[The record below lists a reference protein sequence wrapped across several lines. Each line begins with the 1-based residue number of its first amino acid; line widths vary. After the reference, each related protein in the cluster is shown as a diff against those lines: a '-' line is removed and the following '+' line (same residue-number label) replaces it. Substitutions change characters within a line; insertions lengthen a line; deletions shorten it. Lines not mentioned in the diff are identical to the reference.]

1 MNVRLPVSERL
12 RQGPESLFLSCH
24 TKLRL
29 MQKADIK
36 EVKSIPNFLQIVYK
50 LEKLHLTQCP
60 AHYRFQTLSL
70 HIQIG
75 IKCPEG
81 KSIVV

>member
-1 MNVRLPVSERL
+1 
-12 RQGPESLFLSCH
+12 
-24 TKLRL
+24 
-29 MQKADIK
+29 MQKANIK